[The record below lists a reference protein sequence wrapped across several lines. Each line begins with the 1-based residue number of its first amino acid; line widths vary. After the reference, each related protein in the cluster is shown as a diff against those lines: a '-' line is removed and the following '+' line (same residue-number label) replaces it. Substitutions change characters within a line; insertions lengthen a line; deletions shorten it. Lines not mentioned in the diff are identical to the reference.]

1 MKSLGNKCSSWAIF
15 LSVIALVASI
25 TIGIIWIFDVKELS
39 VVNSDTFI
47 SALISVLGL
56 LFTILMGWNIY
67 SVIDVRQYRDEMKET
82 MNEINKKSNETEQK
96 LQEKTHLSDAY
107 AYHGLAELYFGQNKY
122 VSSYLKYV
130 SAALYFEK
138 AKEHNLAI
146 HSFKRIY
153 FLIRTI
159 RRNLND
165 SKGLYV
171 IDCDLYDNIAY
182 NKDISELVMLN
193 IDEYNIQEI
202 HKIFVHLLQM
212 YSKHI
217 IIENTSFE
225 LYSRDADIQQRPIAI
240 YLLMTGEVPIC
251 KTMEYDKYV
260 GILQYDLNLNHNIV
274 AIAEFNTIEEC
285 KYIYDKIKASEIS
298 VSNIRSIS

>member
-1 MKSLGNKCSSWAIF
+1 MKSFDNKCSRWAIF

-25 TIGIIWIFDVKELS
+25 TLGIIWIFDVKELS

-67 SVIDVRQYRDEMKET
+67 SVIDVRQYRDEM
-82 MNEINKKSNETEQK
+82 NKTK
-96 LQEKTHLSDAY
+96 QELDSRDEKQVNISQAY
-107 AYHGLAELYFGQNKY
+107 AYYGLAELYLEQKKY
-122 VSSYLKYV
+122 VSSYLKYI
-130 SAALYFEK
+130 SAVLYFGK
-138 AKEHNLAI
+138 ANECNLAL
-146 HSFKRIY
+146 HAYGRIY
-153 FLIRTI
+153 FLIRALI
-159 RRNLND
+159 RKYDDNKGTYVLDND
-165 SKGLYV
+165 MYDDLSYSKDLAELY
-171 IDCDLYDNIAY
+171 ILELGEYDA
-182 NKDISELVMLN
+182 K
-193 IDEYNIQEI
+193 EI
-202 HKIFVHLLQM
+202 HKTFMHYLTM
-212 YSKHI
+212 YSKRI
-217 IIENTSFE
+217 KVENTTFSV
-225 LYSRDADIQQRPIAI
+225 YSRDADIKQRPIAI